1 MRRKTMWFWVIVLI
15 LVGGI
20 VYGLSFW
27 QTSSGV
33 KPPLP
38 TVKVGSVTAEVKQS
52 TYCWANGDEAVCED
66 HALPE
71 PDDLQI
77 VTVEPGA
84 TIDVSFHEAPD
95 NETFHQIVDGE
106 VVPAER
112 IVPSEPGVYLF
123 ETGGDWANG
132 DSRYVFGVEVTE

>member
-1 MRRKTMWFWVIVLI
+1 MKRKTMWFWVIVLL

-38 TVKVGSVTAEVKQS
+38 TVTVGSVTAEVKQS
-52 TYCWANGDEAVCED
+52 TYCWSNGDEAVCED

-71 PDDLQI
+71 ADDLQL

-84 TIDVSFHEAPD
+84 AIDVTFHETPKQ
-95 NETFHQIVDGE
+95 ETFHRIIDGE
-106 VVPAER
+106 LVASEQVVPM
-112 IVPSEPGVYLF
+112 EPGTYLF
-123 ETGGDWANG
+123 ETGGEWQHG
-132 DSRYVFGVEVTE
+132 DSRYVFGVTVRE